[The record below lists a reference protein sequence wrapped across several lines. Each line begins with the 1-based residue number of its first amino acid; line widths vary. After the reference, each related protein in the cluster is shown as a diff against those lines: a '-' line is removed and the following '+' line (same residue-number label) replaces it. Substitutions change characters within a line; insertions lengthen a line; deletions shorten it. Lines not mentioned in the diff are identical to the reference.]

1 MVTKTGTSGDDTLV
15 GTKFKDKLFGLDGND
30 TLKGLGGNDTLSGGD
45 GKDTFVF
52 GAKSGK
58 DVVTDFDV
66 KKDILEITKS
76 NVIKSLDDV
85 AKHTHS
91 NGKDIFIDLG
101 HGSKI
106 VLKGVTL
113 EDFKKDIGGHVN
125 LT

>member
-1 MVTKTGTSGDDTLV
+1 MVTKSGTSGDDTLV
-15 GTKFKDKLFGLDGND
+15 GTKFKDKLFGLA
-30 TLKGLGGNDTLSGGD
+30 GNDTLSGGD

-52 GAKSGK
+52 DAKSGK